1 MQFFCRL
8 SSRIVT
14 TKTEPLFLLFIA
26 AGCNEVILSLFLL
39 QVDQNHGHLFISN
52 SILKLTF
59 SATLCDCQRVQN
71 FTAIPYRVSTGPEQG
86 FPCVLFPNREKP
98 VFITGITA
106 NENRFFPVGKSTQGN
121 PCFHYRDGFAVFLF
135 M

>member
-14 TKTEPLFLLFIA
+14 TKTEPLFLLLIA

-98 VFITGITA
+98 VFISWDPC
-106 NENRFFPVGKSTQGN
+106 NENRVFPVYFFSQGKT
-121 PCFHYRDGFAVFLF
+121 CFH
-135 M
+135 